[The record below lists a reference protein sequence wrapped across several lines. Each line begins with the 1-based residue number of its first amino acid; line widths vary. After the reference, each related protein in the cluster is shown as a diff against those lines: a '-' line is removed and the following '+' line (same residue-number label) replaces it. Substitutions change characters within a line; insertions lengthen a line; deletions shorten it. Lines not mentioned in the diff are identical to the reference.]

1 MSWHILA
8 FVKRMKKMC
17 PTSFASM
24 LHFFK
29 KLKCLHSSNNSDT
42 MAVSKS
48 RNIQVHKM
56 RRIPN
61 LVIYTHFTQWR
72 HTTPASLSISLHIF
86 NKHMIK
92 AKWFKRNLNL
102 LHFTE
107 LNFNI
112 KNVQNIRLKT
122 FCLAIHF
129 HFEVLQKQ
137 RYCNLLNKL
146 TLSN

>member
-1 MSWHILA
+1 MVDVNIDVQDSWVNLE
-8 FVKRMKKMC
+8 
-17 PTSFASM
+17 T
-24 LHFFK
+24 
-29 KLKCLHSSNNSDT
+29 NN
-42 MAVSKS
+42 M
-48 RNIQVHKM
+48 
-56 RRIPN
+56 
-61 LVIYTHFTQWR
+61 
-72 HTTPASLSISLHIF
+72 
-86 NKHMIK
+86 
-92 AKWFKRNLNL
+92 KRNLNL